1 MGERGTGNG
10 DATGRSGPSTRQ
22 ATALV
27 LAVLALV
34 FVLQNRG
41 ETTLAF
47 FGVSFAA
54 PLWLYTL
61 IALLVGALIGA
72 LLTRRSRRSG

>member
-1 MGERGTGNG
+1 MVEQGTAGSGTGRG
-10 DATGRSGPSTRQ
+10 GSFGPRQ
-22 ATALV
+22 VVALL
-27 LAVLALV
+27 LAVVAMV

-61 IALLVGALIGA
+61 IALLVGGLIGA
-72 LLTRRSRRSG
+72 LLSRRKRSG

>member
-1 MGERGTGNG
+1 MSEHDTGAAGAGRGGTL
-10 DATGRSGPSTRQ
+10 RPRQ
-22 ATALV
+22 VAALL
-27 LAVLALV
+27 LAVVAVV

-61 IALLVGALIGA
+61 IALLVGGLIAA
-72 LLTRRSRRSG
+72 LLSRRKRSG

>member
-1 MGERGTGNG
+1 MV
-10 DATGRSGPSTRQ
+10 
-22 ATALV
+22 ALL
-27 LAVLALV
+27 LAVVAMV

-61 IALLVGALIGA
+61 IALLVGGLIGA
-72 LLTRRSRRSG
+72 LLSRRKRSG

>member
-1 MGERGTGNG
+1 MGDRDTARSTDGRG
-10 DATGRSGPSTRQ
+10 SGPTARQ
-22 ATALV
+22 VTALV
-27 LAVLALV
+27 LAAIALV

-61 IALLVGALIGA
+61 IALVVGALIGA
-72 LLTRRSRRSG
+72 LLTRRKRSG

>member
-1 MGERGTGNG
+1 MVEHGTAGSGTGRG
-10 DATGRSGPSTRQ
+10 GTLRPRQ
-22 ATALV
+22 VVALL
-27 LAVLALV
+27 LAVVAVV

-61 IALLVGALIGA
+61 IALLVGGLIGA
-72 LLTRRSRRSG
+72 LLSRQKRSG

>member
-1 MGERGTGNG
+1 MGEHETGSFGSGRGGTL
-10 DATGRSGPSTRQ
+10 RPRQ
-22 ATALV
+22 VAALL
-27 LAVLALV
+27 LAAGALV

-47 FGVSFAA
+47 FGMSFAA

-61 IALLVGALIGA
+61 IALLVGAIIGA
-72 LLTRRSRRSG
+72 LLSRRNRAG